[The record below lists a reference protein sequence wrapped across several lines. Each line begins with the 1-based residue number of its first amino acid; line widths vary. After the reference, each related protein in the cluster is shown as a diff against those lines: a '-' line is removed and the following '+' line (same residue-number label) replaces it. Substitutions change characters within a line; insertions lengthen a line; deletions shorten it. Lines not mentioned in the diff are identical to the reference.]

1 LKNKTKEEVLNDLG
15 TKLMTKIDKDFRK
28 YLRECAEHGIELHQF
43 GGFIK
48 MTLEDGRC
56 KTEVNLYPEMIKY

>member
-1 LKNKTKEEVLNDLG
+1 
-15 TKLMTKIDKDFRK
+15 MTKIDKDFRK